1 MAAIAS
7 TASVARVVA
16 ARAGKAPKR
25 AAKIVANADASM
37 GGVAGF
43 GDPLPAS
50 APMPPQQVFNAASIK
65 VSARPRADPS
75 DFR

>member
-1 MAAIAS
+1 
-7 TASVARVVA
+7 
-16 ARAGKAPKR
+16 
-25 AAKIVANADASM
+25 M